1 MIYIDIYNFE
11 TDEIKWFAFESL
23 LDAEE
28 FASNYPVT
36 EDEEINI
43 GNDLFGMEW
52 CDYLC
57 WGHGSF

>member
-1 MIYIDIYNFE
+1 MIYIDVYNFV
-11 TDEIKWFAFESL
+11 TDELKRFEFNDL
-23 LDAEE
+23 FEAEE
-28 FASNYPVT
+28 FAGNYHAT
-36 EDEEINI
+36 EDEEISI